1 MLQIPSDEG
10 DFNLQFFKDESFE
23 RRKCIKCGSYYWSQ
37 DRERKT
43 CGDPPCDVYSFI
55 GNAAGIKP
63 MNVNMV
69 RESFLGFFSYTHK
82 IIKPYPIVPRWRED
96 VLLVNASI
104 YDFQPH
110 VTSGLVKPPGNPLVM
125 SQPCIR
131 MDDVDSVGFTGR
143 HLTSFEMLC
152 HDSFNYPGNHVYWKN
167 ETVSY
172 CYNFFTRA
180 IGIDGKQISFKEKP
194 WSGGGNA
201 GAALEVFVKGLELAT
216 LVFMDLKSDPEGQ
229 FEIDGEKYSKMP
241 LEVVDTGYGL
251 ERIAWVTMGSS
262 TVYDAVFPEVIKFVK
277 EHSGVKFANAEDMA
291 KVTINGVSE
300 SYLSQS
306 SDSDEL
312 IRYLRNAYIISDHSR
327 SGGMPDES

>member
-1 MLQIPSDEG
+1 M
-10 DFNLQFFKDESFE
+10 
-23 RRKCIKCGSYYWSQ
+23 
-37 DRERKT
+37 
-43 CGDPPCDVYSFI
+43 YSFI
-55 GNAAGIKP
+55 GNPAGKKS

-69 RESFLGFFSYTHK
+69 RESFLGFFSDTHK

-152 HDSFNYPGNHVYWKN
+152 HDSFNYSGNHVYWKN

-172 CYNFFTRA
+172 CFNFFTRA
-180 IGIDGKQISFKEKP
+180 IGIDGKLISFKEKP

-216 LVFMDLKSDPEGQ
+216 LVFMDLKVDPEGQ
-229 FEIDGEKYSKMP
+229 FDVDGEKYSKMN
-241 LEVVDTGYGL
+241 
-251 ERIAWVTMGSS
+251 
-262 TVYDAVFPEVIKFVK
+262 K
-277 EHSGVKFANAEDMA
+277 
-291 KVTINGVSE
+291 
-300 SYLSQS
+300 
-306 SDSDEL
+306 
-312 IRYLRNAYIISDHSR
+312 
-327 SGGMPDES
+327 